1 MRRVVSLKRSA
12 GGFSRASTT
21 VISVIITSATETAG
35 IFCDLRRVIP
45 IQREL
50 GFKEFGQFRAVLGQI
65 VPLPCHL
72 HGLGESRIT
81 FARGN
86 ERVISPSKIFPG
98 NPADAQQYRAV
109 DPRWMLAGVMK
120 RFHRAF
126 GMAHHPD
133 PLLPEMGAQRIEIGV
148 KVAPG
153 VLLE

>member
-1 MRRVVSLKRSA
+1 MRRVFSFKRSA

-21 VISVIITSATETAG
+21 VISVIITSATESAG

-50 GFKEFGQFRAVLGQI
+50 GFKEFGQFRTVLRQI

-81 FARGN
+81 F
-86 ERVISPSKIFPG
+86 ISPSKIFPG
-98 NPADAQQYRAV
+98 NPADAQQYHAV